1 MASEY
6 KMTVE
11 HKMAAYDECRLCP
24 RMCGAHRSEGKKG
37 FCGMDG
43 KLMLARA
50 ALHMWEEPCISGMC
64 GSGTVFFTGCTLR
77 CVFCQN
83 YDIAAG
89 TYGCEVSVS
98 RLSEIFIELQ
108 QKGAA
113 NINLVTP
120 SHYVPHIVKALE
132 QAKQSADM
140 PLTIPVVYNTSGYER
155 VETLRMLDG
164 LVDIYLPD
172 FKYMDNTL
180 AEAYSRAKDYPK
192 VASDAL
198 AEMVRQR
205 GKAVFFENGM
215 MKSGVIVRH
224 LMLPGQL
231 MDSKHIVKY
240 LYETYGDDI
249 YISLMN
255 QYTPLAQVAH
265 IPELNCRVKKK
276 SYNKL
281 VDYALSLGVVN
292 AFIQEGSTA
301 EESFIPPFDGEGL

>member
-1 MASEY
+1 MAAESVIAAAY
-6 KMTVE
+6 KMT
-11 HKMAAYDECRLCP
+11 AYDECRLCP
-24 RMCGAHRSEGKKG
+24 RMCGVHRSAGQTG

-43 KLMLARA
+43 TLKLARA
-50 ALHMWEEPCISGMC
+50 ALHLWEEPCISGDC
-64 GSGTVFFTGCTLR
+64 GSGTVFFTGCTMR

-83 YDIAAG
+83 HEIAEGA
-89 TYGCEVSVS
+89 YGCEVSVT

-120 SHYVPHIVKALE
+120 SHYVPHIVEALKK
-132 QAKQSADM
+132 AKQSPAM

-172 FKYMDNTL
+172 FKYMDATL
-180 AEAYSRAKDYPK
+180 AEAYSHAKDYPQI
-192 VASDAL
+192 AAAAL

-205 GKAVFFENGM
+205 GKPVFFENGM
-215 MKSGVIVRH
+215 MQSGIIVRH

-240 LYETYGDDI
+240 LYETYGNDI

-255 QYTPLAQVAH
+255 QYTPLAHVAH
-265 IPELNCRVKKK
+265 IPELNCHVKKK
-276 SYNKL
+276 SYHKL
-281 VDYALSLGVVN
+281 VDYALSLGVTN
-292 AFIQEGSTA
+292 AFIQEGMTA
-301 EESFIPPFDGEGL
+301 KESFIPAFDGEGL